1 MKICKFCN
9 QENAPDA
16 ITCTSCGAN
25 IETQNIVAPE
35 KKPSLILKLLSFCF
49 PLVGIVLYF
58 ANRNTDKR
66 AAKSYGKMALIS
78 IIIGVVFSIIFF
90 IIGMVAARS
99 AIDLASDDSS
109 NSGYV
114 DVADDVDDDFSIE
127 IDNEDDDFS
136 ISLDDVENYN
146 TGDNIKDDFNI
157 PAIGE

>member
-25 IETQNIVAPE
+25 IETQNIVTPE
-35 KKPSLILKLLSFCF
+35 KKPSLILKLLSFVF
-49 PLVGIVLYF
+49 PLIGIILYF

-66 AAKSYGKMALIS
+66 AAKSYGKTALIS

-90 IIGMVAARS
+90 IIGIVATRS
-99 AIDLASDDSS
+99 AIDLASADLP

-114 DVADDVDDDFSIE
+114 DIADDV
-127 IDNEDDDFS
+127 DDDFS
-136 ISLDDVENYN
+136 ISLDDVENYD
-146 TGDNIKDDFNI
+146 TGDNVKDDFNI